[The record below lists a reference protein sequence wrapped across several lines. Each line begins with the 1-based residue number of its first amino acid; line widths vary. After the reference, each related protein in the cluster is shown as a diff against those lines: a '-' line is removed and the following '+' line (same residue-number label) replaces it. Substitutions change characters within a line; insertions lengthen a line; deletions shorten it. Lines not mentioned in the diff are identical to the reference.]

1 MKKFNMKKRS
11 VWIAGA
17 AGAVLIVAL
26 LGRDTITGNKTFTV
40 KKTNFQSVITAKGEI
55 QGKNAVFITF
65 PDDLKHRDLWVRDF
79 QIKDLI
85 QEGKLVKKGDWIAT
99 LEVNNLNQQ
108 IQQNNDE
115 LERRLA
121 DLNDQKID
129 STIEL
134 NSSREELKELRFDL
148 EYRKLDLEQSKYES
162 PAYQR
167 KMQVAYNKTL
177 RQIDKKRRDYVLRR
191 IHLGTRTMRSE
202 ERYNFA
208 LYRDSL
214 LRKAVEAATIVAPKD
229 GMVMYA
235 RTHGSRKIR
244 VGDNV
249 SQWNPAIATLPDLS
263 SLISETYVEEIH
275 ITKLHIG
282 DSVTVTVDA
291 IPGKNYS
298 GTVYY
303 IANIGQELSN
313 FESKVFNVLIEIHDT
328 DANLKPAMTSN
339 NDIILNSQQNVLTI
353 PRECLFTENGEHF
366 VYLRKTGNIY
376 KQLVTAG
383 LENETEVIIESG
395 LKEKDK
401 ILYTLPDNIEK
412 VEINNQV
419 TINDRNNGMK

>member
-1 MKKFNMKKRS
+1 MMKLNMKKRFI
-11 VWIAGA
+11 WIAVA
-17 AGAVLIVAL
+17 AGAVLIIAL
-26 LGRDTITGNKTFTV
+26 LGRNTITGNKTFTV

-55 QGKNAVFITF
+55 QGKSAVFISF
-65 PDDLKHRDLWVRDF
+65 PDDLKQRDLWVRDF

-99 LEVNNLNQQ
+99 LDVNNLNQQ

-115 LERRLA
+115 LERCLA
-121 DLNDQKID
+121 DFNDQKID

-134 NSSREELKELRFDL
+134 TRYREELKELRFDL
-148 EYRKLDLEQSKYES
+148 EYRELDLEQSKYES

-177 RQIDKKRRDYVLRR
+177 RQIDKKRRDYELRR
-191 IHLGTRTMRSE
+191 IHLGMRTRRSE
-202 ERYNFA
+202 DRYNFS

-214 LRKAVEAATIVAPKD
+214 LHKAVEAATIVAPKN

-235 RTHGSRKIR
+235 RTHGGRKIR

-275 ITKLHIG
+275 ITKLQIG

-291 IPGKNYS
+291 IPGRNYS
-298 GTVYY
+298 GTIYR

-313 FESKVFNVLIEIHDT
+313 FESKVFNVLIEIHDS
-328 DANLKPAMTSN
+328 DSNLKPAMTSN
-339 NDIILNSQQNVLTI
+339 NNIIINSQKNVLTI
-353 PRECLFTENGEHF
+353 PRECLFSENEDHF
-366 VYLRKTGNIY
+366 VYIRKSGKIY
-376 KQLVTAG
+376 KQPVTAG

-395 LKEKDK
+395 LMEKDK
-401 ILYTLPDNIEK
+401 ILYSLPENFENIET
-412 VEINNQV
+412 NNQV
-419 TINDRNNGMK
+419 TINNKRNQ